1 MAGKKD
7 VASQNLEEENTA
19 VLLGL
24 SATKD
29 GLFFFKC
36 GEHHHITILAIL
48 DPTKSHQIPFA

>member
-7 VASQNLEEENTA
+7 VASQNLEEENTT

-29 GLFFFKC
+29 GLSFF
-36 GEHHHITILAIL
+36 
-48 DPTKSHQIPFA
+48 